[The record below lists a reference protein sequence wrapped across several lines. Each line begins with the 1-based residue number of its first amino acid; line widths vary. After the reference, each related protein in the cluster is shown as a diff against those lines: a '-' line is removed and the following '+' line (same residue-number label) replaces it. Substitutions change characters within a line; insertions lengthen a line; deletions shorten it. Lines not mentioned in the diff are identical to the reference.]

1 MSRPSRKI
9 DELLLRTGRELLAE
23 AGPRALSIRKLTSRA
38 GVNLGM
44 FHYHFKS
51 RENFIRTLL
60 QQMYD
65 EMFASLS
72 VQVERQQSSYE
83 SLRSAVRVLARFAR
97 DNRHLLFRIL
107 VDAVSGEAVAAQ
119 FLQSNLPRHIQVIA
133 GLIAAGQNEGMLRKV
148 PLMQAVAFVAASA
161 AAPIL
166 FGTAALTSRLAPTAF
181 AERLEAEV
189 LSDEAIEQRIDMALC
204 GLSLRSVPAPQ

>member
-1 MSRPSRKI
+1 VPRPSRNI
-9 DELLLRTGRELLAE
+9 DDLLLQTGRELLAE
-23 AGPRALSIRKLTSRA
+23 AGSRALSIRKLTNRA

-72 VQVERQQSSYE
+72 VQVERQHSSYE
-83 SLRSAVRVLARFAR
+83 SLRGAVRVLAHFGR
-97 DNRHLLFRIL
+97 DNRRLLFRIL

-119 FLQSNLPRHIQVIA
+119 FLQSNLPRHVQVIA
-133 GLIAAGQNEGMLRKV
+133 GLIVAGQNEGTLRKV
-148 PLMQAVAFVAASA
+148 PVMQAVAFVAASA

-166 FGTAALTSRLAPTAF
+166 IGTAALTSGLAPAAF
-181 AERLEAEV
+181 AERIEAEI

-204 GLSLRSVPAPQ
+204 GLSVPSTQ